1 MSKVPSMRMIT
12 GSAININETGS
23 GGLRKADNAAVA
35 NQISLLLDDNDAL
48 LIKSVLRSAK
58 MTRGV

>member
-1 MSKVPSMRMIT
+1 MRMIT

-58 MTRGV
+58 MTSGV

>member
-23 GGLRKADNAAVA
+23 GGLRKAESAAVA
-35 NQISLLLDDNDAL
+35 NQISLLLDDSDAL

-58 MTRGV
+58 MISGV